1 MKSVVTASNLKKI
14 IIVLLE
20 QEKSKLKWEKSAI
33 KTILK
38 LLILYSDLIKKK
50 REKKTRRLWVSEIY
64 TELSR
69 LSQGVSDN
77 LIPTIRR
84 SQDKSFYNFMRMSPE
99 VFDKLLSI
107 VGPHITKQYV
117 VRTPISAKLRLELTL
132 RYLASGDSFISLSY
146 AFRVSL
152 SSVSKI
158 IEETSKEIWNSLKNI
173 VLQSEFNEDAWR
185 KISKEFEEEWDFPH
199 CIGCVDSKLINM
211 EVTI

>member
-1 MKSVVTASNLKKI
+1 
-14 IIVLLE
+14 
-20 QEKSKLKWEKSAI
+20 
-33 KTILK
+33 
-38 LLILYSDLIKKK
+38 
-50 REKKTRRLWVSEIY
+50 
-64 TELSR
+64 
-69 LSQGVSDN
+69 
-77 LIPTIRR
+77 
-84 SQDKSFYNFMRMSPE
+84 MRMSPE